1 MSTFQN
7 SLAHAQARDAADPLR
22 AFRDEFHF
30 PLHDGKPVLYFT
42 GNSLGLQPKAAA
54 DALKQEL
61 DDWAR
66 FGVEGH
72 FHAKHPWYS
81 YHEELTPSLARL
93 VGALPE
99 EVVAMNQLTSN
110 LHFLMV
116 SFYRP
121 SFASP
126 STSLRAGAQ
135 DGPKRRKI
143 LTETRPFPSDTYAFA
158 SQIAFHG
165 GDPDTDLVEVQ
176 PRPGEHTLRTED
188 IIAKINELGEALAL
202 VCFGGVNFYT
212 GQAFDMAAITKAA
225 HAVGA
230 VAGFDLAHAA
240 GNLHLKLHDWN
251 VDFACWCSYKY
262 LNSGPGSVAGAF
274 VHQRHLGPKPARGLP
289 TQEGILRDKRSSPA
303 GSLSGDPTHVSQGD
317 PADVYLGNGLPLFAG
332 WWGHDKAERFKME
345 RTFKPMPTAEAW
357 QVSNA
362 PVFSMAVHR
371 VALEQFDRA
380 GIANLRAKSEGL
392 TAYLEFVIAEVA
404 RATNTHL
411 EVITPSD
418 PRQRGAQLS
427 ILAHGHGRSL
437 FDELTRRGV
446 VADWREPNVIRVA
459 PVPMYNSY
467 EDVWR
472 FGDVLTK
479 CLS

>member
-1 MSTFQN
+1 MSPFENT
-7 SLAHAQARDAADPLR
+7 LAFAQARDAADPLR

-30 PLHDGKPVLYFT
+30 PRHQGKPVLYFT

-93 VGALPE
+93 VGARPE

-121 SFASP
+121 
-126 STSLRAGAQ
+126 TG
-135 DGPKRRKI
+135 GRRKI

-158 SQIAFHG
+158 AQIAFHG
-165 GDPDTDLVEVQ
+165 GDPDHDLIEVQ
-176 PRPGEHTLRTED
+176 PRDGGHTLRTED
-188 IIAKINELGEALAL
+188 IIAKINEPGDELAL

-240 GNLHLKLHDWN
+240 GNLHLKLHEWD

-262 LNSGPGSVAGAF
+262 LNSGPGGVAGAF
-274 VHQRHLGPKPARGLP
+274 VHQRHLGK
-289 TQEGILRDKRSSPA
+289 D
-303 GSLSGDPTHVSQGD
+303 
-317 PADVYLGNGLPLFAG
+317 LPLFAG
-332 WWGHDKAERFKME
+332 WWGHDKQERFRME
-345 RTFKPMPTAEAW
+345 RRFKPMPTAEAW

-392 TAYLEFVIAEVA
+392 TAFLELVIAEVA

-446 VADWREPNVIRVA
+446 VADRREPNVIRVA

-472 FGDVLTK
+472 FGEILTE
-479 CLS
+479 CLGE

>member
-1 MSTFQN
+1 MNPENT
-7 SLAHAQARDAADPLR
+7 LAYAQAQDAKDPLR
-22 AFRDEFHF
+22 AFRSEFHF
-30 PLHDGKPVLYFT
+30 PQHQGKNVLYFT

-66 FGVEGH
+66 YGVEGH
-72 FHAKHPWYS
+72 FQAKHPWYS

-93 VGALPE
+93 VGAMPE

-121 SFASP
+121 S
-126 STSLRAGAQ
+126 G
-135 DGPKRRKI
+135 KRRKV

-176 PRPGEHTLRTED
+176 PRPGEHTLRNED
-188 IIAKINELGEALAL
+188 IVAKIDELGKELAL

-212 GQAFDMAAITKAA
+212 GQAFDMAAITRAA
-225 HAVGA
+225 HAVDA

-262 LNSGPGSVAGAF
+262 INSGPGSVAGVF
-274 VHQRHLGPKPARGLP
+274 VHQRHLGK
-289 TQEGILRDKRSSPA
+289 Q
-303 GSLSGDPTHVSQGD
+303 
-317 PADVYLGNGLPLFAG
+317 LPLFAG
-332 WWGHDKAERFKME
+332 WWGHDKSERFKMD

-380 GIANLRAKSEGL
+380 GIANLRAKSEQL
-392 TAYLEFVIAEVA
+392 TAYLAFIVAEVA
-404 RATNTHL
+404 KATGTNL
-411 EVITPSD
+411 EVITPND
-418 PRQRGAQLS
+418 PAQRGCQLS
-427 ILAHGHGRSL
+427 ILAHGHGKAL
-437 FDELTRRGV
+437 FNKLTERGLI
-446 VADWREPNVIRVA
+446 ADWREPNVIRVA

-472 FGDVLTK
+472 FGQI
-479 CLS
+479 LSECIVASH

>member
-1 MSTFQN
+1 MPVTFEN
-7 SLAHAQARDAADPLR
+7 TLAFAQARDTADPLR
-22 AFRDEFHF
+22 AFRAEFLF
-30 PLHDGKPVLYFT
+30 PKHNGHDVLYFT
-42 GNSLGLQPKAAA
+42 GNSLGLQPRGAA

-72 FHAKHPWYS
+72 FQAKHPWYS

-121 SFASP
+121 
-126 STSLRAGAQ
+126 
-135 DGPKRRKI
+135 DGKRRKI

-165 GDPDTDLVEVQ
+165 GDPEADLIEVQ
-176 PRPGEHTLRTED
+176 PRAGEHTLRTED
-188 IIAKINELGEALAL
+188 IVAKINELGDALAL

-212 GQAFDMAAITKAA
+212 GQAFDMAAITRAA

-230 VAGFDLAHAA
+230 IAGFDLAHAA
-240 GNLHLKLHDWN
+240 GNLHLKLHDWD

-274 VHQRHLGPKPARGLP
+274 VHQRHLGK
-289 TQEGILRDKRSSPA
+289 Q
-303 GSLSGDPTHVSQGD
+303 
-317 PADVYLGNGLPLFAG
+317 LPLFAG
-332 WWGHDKAERFKME
+332 WWGHDKGERFRME

-371 VALEQFDRA
+371 VALELFDRA
-380 GIANLRAKSEGL
+380 GIAQLRAKSEQL
-392 TAYLEFVIAEVA
+392 TAYLAFIIAEVEK
-404 RATNTHL
+404 ATGTRL
-411 EVITPSD
+411 EVITPND
-418 PRQRGAQLS
+418 PAQRGCQLS
-427 ILAHGHGRSL
+427 ILAHGQGKAL
-437 FDELTRRGV
+437 FNRITERGV
-446 VADWREPNVIRVA
+446 IADWREPNVIRVA
-459 PVPMYNSY
+459 PVPLYNSF
-467 EDVWR
+467 EDVFR
-472 FGDVLTK
+472 FGQILTDVL
-479 CLS
+479 SNP

>member
-1 MSTFQN
+1 MDPFEN
-7 SLAHAQARDAADPLR
+7 SLAYAQTRDAADPLR
-22 AFRDEFHF
+22 AFRSEFHF
-30 PLHDGKPVLYFT
+30 PQHPGSGPGQVAKDVLYFT

-72 FHAKHPWYS
+72 FNAKHPWYS

-121 SFASP
+121 
-126 STSLRAGAQ
+126 RG
-135 DGPKRRKI
+135 RRKKI

-165 GDPDTDLVEVQ
+165 GDPETDLVEVQ
-176 PRPGEHTLRTED
+176 PRAGEHTLRTED
-188 IIAKINELGEALAL
+188 IIAKINELGDELAL

-230 VAGFDLAHAA
+230 IAGFDLAHAA

-274 VHQRHLGPKPARGLP
+274 VHQRHLGPKPAQDLP
-289 TQEGILRDKRSSPA
+289 TQEGTLRTHPA
-303 GSLSGDPTHVSQGD
+303 GSLSGDPAEVSGSLSGG
-317 PADVYLGNGLPLFAG
+317 PAEVYLGKGLPLFAG

-345 RTFKPMPTAEAW
+345 RTFKPIPTAEAW

-362 PVFSMAVHR
+362 PVFSMALHR

-380 GIANLRAKSEGL
+380 GIANLRNKSEQL
-392 TAYLEFVIAEVA
+392 TAYLAFIVAEVA
-404 RATNTHL
+404 NATGTKL
-411 EVITPSD
+411 EVITPND
-418 PRQRGAQLS
+418 PTQRGCQLS
-427 ILAHGHGRSL
+427 ILAHGHGKAL
-437 FDELTRRGV
+437 FNRITERGV
-446 VADWREPNVIRVA
+446 IADWREPNVIRVA
-459 PVPMYNSY
+459 PVPMYNSF

-472 FGDVLTK
+472 FGEVLTE
-479 CLS
+479 CLNG

>member
-1 MSTFQN
+1 MTSFQN
-7 SLAHAQARDAADPLR
+7 SLLYARERDSLDPLR
-22 AFRDEFHF
+22 DFRSEFHF
-30 PLHDGKPVLYFT
+30 PQHDGRDVLYLT
-42 GNSLGLQPKAAA
+42 GNSLGLQPKGAAA
-54 DALKQEL
+54 ALKQEL

-66 FGVEGH
+66 HGVEGH
-72 FHAKHPWYS
+72 FHATHPWYS
-81 YHEELTPSLARL
+81 YHEGLTPSLARL

-121 SFASP
+121 S
-126 STSLRAGAQ
+126 G
-135 DGPKRRKI
+135 KRKKI
-143 LTETRPFPSDTYAFA
+143 LTEQRPFPSDTYAFA

-165 GDPDTDLVEVQ
+165 GDAATDLVEVQ
-176 PRPGEHTLRTED
+176 PRAGEHTLRTED
-188 IIAKINELGEALAL
+188 IVARIHELGDELAL

-212 GQAFDMAAITKAA
+212 GQAFDMAGIIQAA

-251 VDFACWCSYKY
+251 VDFACWCGYKY

-274 VHQRHLGPKPARGLP
+274 VHQRHLGKL
-289 TQEGILRDKRSSPA
+289 
-303 GSLSGDPTHVSQGD
+303 
-317 PADVYLGNGLPLFAG
+317 LPLFAG
-332 WWGHDKAERFKME
+332 WWGHDKNERFKME

-380 GIANLRAKSEGL
+380 GIANLRAKSEQL
-392 TAYLEFVIAEVA
+392 TAYLAFIIAEVA
-404 RATNTHL
+404 QATGTRL
-411 EVITPSD
+411 EVITPDD
-418 PRQRGAQLS
+418 PAQRGCQLS
-427 ILAHGHGRSL
+427 ILAHGHGKAL
-437 FDELTRRGV
+437 FNRITERGV

-459 PVPMYNSY
+459 PVPLYNNF
-467 EDVWR
+467 EDLWR
-472 FGDVLTK
+472 FGEILK
-479 CLS
+479 ACLS

>member
-1 MSTFQN
+1 MSTYHNTLAF
-7 SLAHAQARDAADPLR
+7 AHAQDVADPLR
-22 AFRDEFHF
+22 AFREEFHF
-30 PLHDGKPVLYFT
+30 PQHAGAPVIYFT

-54 DALKQEL
+54 AALQQEL

-72 FHAKHPWYS
+72 FLAKHPWYS
-81 YHEELTPSLARL
+81 YHEELTASTARM

-99 EVVAMNQLTSN
+99 EVVVMNQLTSN
-110 LHFLMV
+110 LHFLLV

-121 SFASP
+121 Q
-126 STSLRAGAQ
+126 G
-135 DGPKRRKI
+135 RRVKI

-165 GDPDTDLVEVQ
+165 GDPETDLVEVQ
-176 PRPGEHTLRTED
+176 PRAGEHTLRTED
-188 IIAKINELGEALAL
+188 IVAKINELGDELAL

-230 VAGFDLAHAA
+230 KAGFDLAHAA

-251 VDFACWCSYKY
+251 MDFACWCSYKY

-274 VHQRHLGPKPARGLP
+274 VHQRHLGK
-289 TQEGILRDKRSSPA
+289 D
-303 GSLSGDPTHVSQGD
+303 
-317 PADVYLGNGLPLFAG
+317 LPLFAG

-345 RTFKPMPTAEAW
+345 RTFRPMPTAEAW

-380 GIANLRAKSEGL
+380 GIAQLRAKSEQL
-392 TAYLEFVIAEVA
+392 TSYLAFIIAEVA
-404 RATNTHL
+404 QHTGTHL
-411 EVITPSD
+411 EVITPND
-418 PRQRGAQLS
+418 PAQRGCQLS
-427 ILAHGHGRSL
+427 VLAHGHGKAL
-437 FDELTRRGV
+437 FNRLTERGV

-459 PVPMYNSY
+459 PVPMYNSF

-472 FGDVLTK
+472 FGQILTE
-479 CLS
+479 CLVGKQ

>member
-1 MSTFQN
+1 MNPENT
-7 SLAHAQARDAADPLR
+7 LANAQAQDAKDPLR
-22 AFRDEFHF
+22 AFRSEFHF
-30 PLHDGKPVLYFT
+30 PQHQGKNVLYFT

-66 FGVEGH
+66 YGVEGH
-72 FHAKHPWYS
+72 FQAKHPWYS

-93 VGALPE
+93 VGAMPE

-121 SFASP
+121 S
-126 STSLRAGAQ
+126 G
-135 DGPKRRKI
+135 KRRKV

-176 PRPGEHTLRTED
+176 PRPGEHTLRNED
-188 IIAKINELGEALAL
+188 IVAKIDELGDELAL

-212 GQAFDMAAITKAA
+212 GQAFDMSAITRAA
-225 HAVGA
+225 HAVDA

-262 LNSGPGSVAGAF
+262 INSGPGSVAGVF
-274 VHQRHLGPKPARGLP
+274 VHQRHLGK
-289 TQEGILRDKRSSPA
+289 Q
-303 GSLSGDPTHVSQGD
+303 
-317 PADVYLGNGLPLFAG
+317 LPLFAG
-332 WWGHDKAERFKME
+332 WWGHDKSERFKMD

-380 GIANLRAKSEGL
+380 GIANLRAKSEQL
-392 TAYLEFVIAEVA
+392 TAYLAFIVAEVA
-404 RATNTHL
+404 KATGTNL
-411 EVITPSD
+411 EVITPND
-418 PRQRGAQLS
+418 PAQRGCQLS
-427 ILAHGHGRSL
+427 ILAHGHGKAL
-437 FDELTRRGV
+437 FNKLTERGV
-446 VADWREPNVIRVA
+446 IADWREPNVIRVA
-459 PVPMYNSY
+459 PVPMYNSF

-472 FGDVLTK
+472 FGQILRE
-479 CLS
+479 CILASH

>member
-1 MSTFQN
+1 MNPENT
-7 SLAHAQARDAADPLR
+7 LANAQAQDAKDPLR
-22 AFRDEFHF
+22 AFRSEFHF
-30 PLHDGKPVLYFT
+30 PQHQGKNVLYFT

-66 FGVEGH
+66 YGVEGH
-72 FHAKHPWYS
+72 FQAKHPWYS

-93 VGALPE
+93 VGAMPE

-121 SFASP
+121 S
-126 STSLRAGAQ
+126 G
-135 DGPKRRKI
+135 KRRKV

-176 PRPGEHTLRTED
+176 PRPGEHTLRNED
-188 IIAKINELGEALAL
+188 IVAKIDELGDELAL

-212 GQAFDMAAITKAA
+212 GQAFDMSAITRAA
-225 HAVGA
+225 HAVDA

-262 LNSGPGSVAGAF
+262 INSGPGSVAGVF
-274 VHQRHLGPKPARGLP
+274 VHQRHLGK
-289 TQEGILRDKRSSPA
+289 Q
-303 GSLSGDPTHVSQGD
+303 
-317 PADVYLGNGLPLFAG
+317 LPLFAG
-332 WWGHDKAERFKME
+332 WWGHDKSERFKMD

-380 GIANLRAKSEGL
+380 GIANLRAKSEQL
-392 TAYLEFVIAEVA
+392 TAYLAFIVAEVA
-404 RATNTHL
+404 KATGTNL
-411 EVITPSD
+411 EVITPND
-418 PRQRGAQLS
+418 PAQRGCQLS
-427 ILAHGHGRSL
+427 ILAHGHGKAL
-437 FDELTRRGV
+437 FNKLTERGLI
-446 VADWREPNVIRVA
+446 ADWREPNVIRVA
-459 PVPMYNSY
+459 PVPMYNSF

-472 FGDVLTK
+472 FGQILRE
-479 CLS
+479 CILASH

>member
-1 MSTFQN
+1 MTLEN
-7 SLAHAQARDAADPLR
+7 SLAFAQARDAADPLR
-22 AFRDEFHF
+22 AFRNEFHF
-30 PLHDGKPVLYFT
+30 PQHPGSSPGQAGKDVMYFT

-72 FHAKHPWYS
+72 FQAKHPWYS

-93 VGALPE
+93 VGALPA

-110 LHFLMV
+110 LHFLLV

-121 SFASP
+121 
-126 STSLRAGAQ
+126 AG
-135 DGPKRRKI
+135 KRKKI

-165 GDPDTDLVEVQ
+165 GDPGTDLVEVQ
-176 PRPGEHTLRTED
+176 PREGEHTLRTED
-188 IIAKINELGEALAL
+188 IIAKINELGEELAL

-240 GNLHLKLHDWN
+240 GNLHLKLHDWD

-274 VHQRHLGPKPARGLP
+274 VHQRHLG
-289 TQEGILRDKRSSPA
+289 KR
-303 GSLSGDPTHVSQGD
+303 
-317 PADVYLGNGLPLFAG
+317 LPLFAG
-332 WWGHDKAERFKME
+332 WWGHDKSERFKME

-380 GIANLRAKSEGL
+380 GIAQLRSKSEQL
-392 TAYLEFVIAEVA
+392 TAYLAFIIAEVA
-404 RATNTHL
+404 KATGSNL
-411 EVITPSD
+411 EVITPND
-418 PRQRGAQLS
+418 PAQRGCQLS
-427 ILAHGHGRSL
+427 ILAHGHGKAL
-437 FDELTRRGV
+437 FDRITERGV
-446 VADWREPNVIRVA
+446 IADWREPNVIRVA
-459 PVPMYNSY
+459 PVPLYNSF
-467 EDVWR
+467 EDVYR
-472 FGDVLTK
+472 FGGILTDVL
-479 CLS
+479 SNP

>member
-1 MSTFQN
+1 MTLEN
-7 SLAHAQARDAADPLR
+7 SLAFAQARDAADPLR
-22 AFRDEFHF
+22 AFRNEFLF
-30 PLHDGKPVLYFT
+30 PQHPGSSPGQAGKDVLYFT

-54 DALKQEL
+54 EALKQEL

-72 FHAKHPWYS
+72 FQAKHPWYS

-93 VGALPE
+93 VGALPA

-110 LHFLMV
+110 LHFLLV

-121 SFASP
+121 S
-126 STSLRAGAQ
+126 G
-135 DGPKRRKI
+135 KRKKI

-165 GDPDTDLVEVQ
+165 GDPDKDLVEVQ
-176 PRPGEHTLRTED
+176 PREGQHTLRTED
-188 IIAKINELGEALAL
+188 IIAKINELGEELAL

-230 VAGFDLAHAA
+230 IAGFDLAHAA
-240 GNLHLKLHDWN
+240 GNLHLQLHDWD

-274 VHQRHLGPKPARGLP
+274 VHQRHLGK
-289 TQEGILRDKRSSPA
+289 D
-303 GSLSGDPTHVSQGD
+303 
-317 PADVYLGNGLPLFAG
+317 LPLFAG
-332 WWGHDKAERFKME
+332 WWGHDKSERFKME

-380 GIANLRAKSEGL
+380 GIANLRAKSEHL
-392 TAYLEFVIAEVA
+392 TAYLAFIIAEVA
-404 RATNTHL
+404 KATGSNL
-411 EVITPSD
+411 EVITPTD
-418 PRQRGAQLS
+418 PAQRGCQLS
-427 ILAHGHGRSL
+427 ILAHGHGKAL
-437 FDELTRRGV
+437 FNRITEHGV
-446 VADWREPNVIRVA
+446 IADWREPNVIRVA
-459 PVPMYNSY
+459 PVPLYNSF
-467 EDVWR
+467 EDVYR
-472 FGDVLTK
+472 FGGILTDVL
-479 CLS
+479 SNP

>member
-1 MSTFQN
+1 MSTFEN
-7 SLAHAQARDAADPLR
+7 TLAFARSRDAADPLR
-22 AFRDEFHF
+22 AFRQEFHF
-30 PLHDGKPVLYFT
+30 PQHEGRDVLYFT
-42 GNSLGLQPKAAA
+42 GNSLGLQPKSAAE
-54 DALKQEL
+54 ALKQEL
-61 DDWAR
+61 GDWAR
-66 FGVEGH
+66 HGVEGH

-81 YHEELTPSLARL
+81 YHEELTPMLARL

-121 SFASP
+121 S
-126 STSLRAGAQ
+126 G
-135 DGPKRRKI
+135 KRRMI

-158 SQIAFHG
+158 SQIAYHG
-165 GDPDTDLVEVQ
+165 GDPEKDLVEVQ
-176 PRPGEHTLRTED
+176 PRAGEHTLRTED
-188 IIAKINELGEALAL
+188 IVARINELGDELAL

-212 GQAFDMAAITKAA
+212 GQAFDMAAITQAV
-225 HAVGA
+225 HHVGA

-274 VHQRHLGPKPARGLP
+274 VHQRHLGK
-289 TQEGILRDKRSSPA
+289 
-303 GSLSGDPTHVSQGD
+303 
-317 PADVYLGNGLPLFAG
+317 GLPLFAG

-362 PVFSMAVHR
+362 SVFGMAVHR

-380 GIANLRAKSEGL
+380 GIANLRAKSEQL
-392 TAYLEFVIAEVA
+392 TMYLEFVITEVA
-404 RATNTHL
+404 QATNTKL
-411 EVITPSD
+411 EIITPSD
-418 PRQRGAQLS
+418 PTQRGAQLS
-427 ILAHGHGRSL
+427 ILAHGHGRNL
-437 FDELTRRGV
+437 FDGLTRCGV
-446 VADWREPNVIRVA
+446 AADWREPNVIRVA
-459 PVPMYNSY
+459 PVPMYNSF

-472 FGDVLTK
+472 FGQMLRTCIVRN
-479 CLS
+479 

>member
-1 MSTFQN
+1 MSTYHNTLAF
-7 SLAHAQARDAADPLR
+7 AHAQDVADPLR
-22 AFRDEFHF
+22 AFREEFHF
-30 PLHDGKPVLYFT
+30 PQHAGAPVIYFT

-54 DALKQEL
+54 AALQQEL

-72 FHAKHPWYS
+72 FLAKHPWYS
-81 YHEELTPSLARL
+81 YHEELTASTARM

-99 EVVAMNQLTSN
+99 EVVVMNQLTSN
-110 LHFLMV
+110 LHFLLV

-121 SFASP
+121 Q
-126 STSLRAGAQ
+126 G
-135 DGPKRRKI
+135 RRVKI

-165 GDPDTDLVEVQ
+165 GDPETDLVEVQ
-176 PRPGEHTLRTED
+176 PRAGEHTLRTED
-188 IIAKINELGEALAL
+188 IVAKINELGDELAL

-225 HAVGA
+225 HGVGA
-230 VAGFDLAHAA
+230 NVGFDLAHAA

-251 VDFACWCSYKY
+251 MDFACWCSYKY

-274 VHQRHLGPKPARGLP
+274 VHQRHLGK
-289 TQEGILRDKRSSPA
+289 D
-303 GSLSGDPTHVSQGD
+303 
-317 PADVYLGNGLPLFAG
+317 LPLFAG

-345 RTFKPMPTAEAW
+345 RTFRPMPTAEAW

-380 GIANLRAKSEGL
+380 GIARLRAKSEQL
-392 TAYLEFVIAEVA
+392 TGYLAFIIAEVA
-404 RATNTHL
+404 KDTDTDL
-411 EVITPSD
+411 EVITPND
-418 PRQRGAQLS
+418 PAQRGCQLS
-427 ILAHGHGRSL
+427 VLAHGHGKAL
-437 FDELTRRGV
+437 FNRLTERGV

-459 PVPMYNSY
+459 PVPMYNSF
-467 EDVWR
+467 EDVHR
-472 FGDVLTK
+472 FGEILKAALVNA
-479 CLS
+479 

>member
-1 MSTFQN
+1 MSTYHNTLAF
-7 SLAHAQARDAADPLR
+7 AHAQDVADPLR
-22 AFRDEFHF
+22 AFREEFHF
-30 PLHDGKPVLYFT
+30 PQHAGAPVIYFT

-54 DALKQEL
+54 AALQQEL

-72 FHAKHPWYS
+72 FLAKHPWYS
-81 YHEELTPSLARL
+81 YHEELTASTARMA
-93 VGALPE
+93 GALPE
-99 EVVAMNQLTSN
+99 EVVVMNQLTSN
-110 LHFLMV
+110 LHFLLV

-121 SFASP
+121 Q
-126 STSLRAGAQ
+126 G
-135 DGPKRRKI
+135 RRVKI

-165 GDPDTDLVEVQ
+165 GDPETDLVEVQ
-176 PRPGEHTLRTED
+176 PRAGEHTLRTED
-188 IIAKINELGEALAL
+188 IVAKINELGDELAL

-212 GQAFDMAAITKAA
+212 GQAFDMAAITKAS

-230 VAGFDLAHAA
+230 KAGFDLAHAA

-251 VDFACWCSYKY
+251 MDFACWCSYKY

-274 VHQRHLGPKPARGLP
+274 VHQRHLGK
-289 TQEGILRDKRSSPA
+289 D
-303 GSLSGDPTHVSQGD
+303 
-317 PADVYLGNGLPLFAG
+317 LPLFAG

-345 RTFKPMPTAEAW
+345 RTFRPMPTAEAW

-380 GIANLRAKSEGL
+380 GIARLRAKSEQL
-392 TAYLEFVIAEVA
+392 TGYLAFIIAEVA
-404 RATNTHL
+404 KDTDTDL
-411 EVITPSD
+411 EVITPND
-418 PRQRGAQLS
+418 PAQRGCQLS
-427 ILAHGHGRSL
+427 VLAHGHGKAL
-437 FDELTRRGV
+437 FNRLTERGV

-459 PVPMYNSY
+459 PVPMYNSF
-467 EDVWR
+467 EDVHR
-472 FGDVLTK
+472 FGEILKAALVNA
-479 CLS
+479 

>member
-1 MSTFQN
+1 MNPENT
-7 SLAHAQARDAADPLR
+7 LAYAQAQDAKDPLR
-22 AFRDEFHF
+22 AFRSEFHF
-30 PLHDGKPVLYFT
+30 PQHQGKNVLYFT

-66 FGVEGH
+66 YGVEGH
-72 FHAKHPWYS
+72 FQAKHPWYS

-93 VGALPE
+93 VGAMPE

-121 SFASP
+121 S
-126 STSLRAGAQ
+126 G
-135 DGPKRRKI
+135 KRRKV

-176 PRPGEHTLRTED
+176 PRPGEHTLRNED
-188 IIAKINELGEALAL
+188 IVAKIDELGDELAL

-212 GQAFDMAAITKAA
+212 GQAFDMSAITRAA
-225 HAVGA
+225 HAVDA

-262 LNSGPGSVAGAF
+262 INSGPGSVAGVF
-274 VHQRHLGPKPARGLP
+274 VHQRHLGK
-289 TQEGILRDKRSSPA
+289 Q
-303 GSLSGDPTHVSQGD
+303 
-317 PADVYLGNGLPLFAG
+317 LPLFAG
-332 WWGHDKAERFKME
+332 WWGHDKSERFKMD

-380 GIANLRAKSEGL
+380 GIANLRAKSEQL
-392 TAYLEFVIAEVA
+392 TAYLAFIVAEVA
-404 RATNTHL
+404 KATGTNL
-411 EVITPSD
+411 EVITPND
-418 PRQRGAQLS
+418 PAQRGCQLS
-427 ILAHGHGRSL
+427 ILAHGHGKAL
-437 FDELTRRGV
+437 FNKLTERGV
-446 VADWREPNVIRVA
+446 IADWREPNVIRVA
-459 PVPMYNSY
+459 PVPMYNSF

-472 FGDVLTK
+472 FGQILRE
-479 CLS
+479 CILASH

>member
-1 MSTFQN
+1 MSTYQN
-7 SLAHAQARDAADPLR
+7 TLAHAQGLDAVDPLR
-22 AFRDEFHF
+22 SFRNEFHF
-30 PLHDGKPVLYFT
+30 PQHAGRDVLYFT

-121 SFASP
+121 S
-126 STSLRAGAQ
+126 G
-135 DGPKRRKI
+135 KRTKI
-143 LTETRPFPSDTYAFA
+143 LTEQRPFPSDTYAFA

-165 GDPDTDLVEVQ
+165 GDPAMDLVEVQ
-176 PRPGEHTLRTED
+176 PREGEHTLRTED
-188 IIAKINELGEALAL
+188 IIAKINELSEELAL

-212 GQAFDMAAITKAA
+212 GQAFDMAAITQAA
-225 HAVGA
+225 QAVGA
-230 VAGFDLAHAA
+230 TAGFDLAHAA
-240 GNLHLKLHDWN
+240 GNLHVKLHDWN

-274 VHQRHLGPKPARGLP
+274 VHQRHLGPKPAQGLP
-289 TQEGILRDKRSSPA
+289 RNEGTLSEKAASPA
-303 GSLSGDPTHVSQGD
+303 GSLSGDPTEVC
-317 PADVYLGNGLPLFAG
+317 LGNGLPLFAG
-332 WWGHDKAERFKME
+332 WWGHDKSERFKME

-380 GIANLRAKSEGL
+380 GIANLRAKSEQL
-392 TAYLEFVIAEVA
+392 TAYLAFIIAEVA
-404 RATNTHL
+404 QHSGTHL
-411 EVITPSD
+411 EVITPND
-418 PRQRGAQLS
+418 PMQRGCQLS
-427 ILAHGHGRSL
+427 ILAHGHGKAL
-437 FDELTRRGV
+437 FNRITERGV

-459 PVPMYNSY
+459 PVPMYNSF
-467 EDVWR
+467 EDVYR
-472 FGDVLTK
+472 FGVILTE
-479 CLS
+479 CLSASH

>member
-1 MSTFQN
+1 MMAYENT
-7 SLAHAQARDAADPLR
+7 LAFAQARDAADALR
-22 AFRDEFHF
+22 GFRTEFHF
-30 PLHDGKPVLYFT
+30 PQHEGRDVLYFT

-121 SFASP
+121 S
-126 STSLRAGAQ
+126 G
-135 DGPKRRKI
+135 KRKKI
-143 LTETRPFPSDTYAFA
+143 LTEQRPFPSDTYAFA

-165 GDPDTDLVEVQ
+165 GDPENDLVEVQ
-176 PRPGEHTLRTED
+176 PRAGEHTLRTED
-188 IIAKINELGEALAL
+188 IIAQINELGEELAL

-212 GQAFDMAAITKAA
+212 GQAFDMAAITIAA

-230 VAGFDLAHAA
+230 IAGFDLAHAA

-274 VHQRHLGPKPARGLP
+274 VHQRHLGK
-289 TQEGILRDKRSSPA
+289 D
-303 GSLSGDPTHVSQGD
+303 
-317 PADVYLGNGLPLFAG
+317 LPLFAG

-362 PVFSMAVHR
+362 PVFSMAMHR
-371 VALEQFDRA
+371 VALEQFDRV
-380 GIANLRAKSEGL
+380 GIANLRIKSEQL
-392 TAYLEFVIAEVA
+392 TGYLAFIIAEVE
-404 RATNTHL
+404 RTTGTRL
-411 EVITPSD
+411 EVITPSEPD
-418 PRQRGAQLS
+418 QRGCQLS
-427 ILAHGHGRSL
+427 ILAHGHGKAL
-437 FDELTRRGV
+437 FNRITERGV
-446 VADWREPNVIRVA
+446 IADWREPNVIRVA
-459 PVPMYNSY
+459 PVPLYNSF
-467 EDVWR
+467 EDVVR
-472 FGDVLTK
+472 FGQILTDVLSTP
-479 CLS
+479 

>member
-1 MSTFQN
+1 MTSFQN
-7 SLAHAQARDAADPLR
+7 SLSDARERDSSDPLR
-22 AFRDEFHF
+22 AFRSEFHF
-30 PLHDGKPVLYFT
+30 PQHDGRDVLYLT

-72 FHAKHPWYS
+72 FRAKHPWYS
-81 YHEELTPSLARL
+81 YHEELTPLLARL
-93 VGALPE
+93 VGAFPE

-121 SFASP
+121 
-126 STSLRAGAQ
+126 AG
-135 DGPKRRKI
+135 GRRKI
-143 LTETRPFPSDTYAFA
+143 LTEQRPFPSDTYAFA

-165 GDPDTDLVEVQ
+165 GDPEVDLIEVQ
-176 PRPGEHTLRTED
+176 PRAGEHTLRTED
-188 IIAKINELGEALAL
+188 IVARIHELGDELAL

-212 GQAFDMAAITKAA
+212 GQAFDMAAITQAA

-230 VAGFDLAHAA
+230 TAGFDLAHAA
-240 GNLHLKLHDWN
+240 GNLQLKLHDWN

-274 VHQRHLGPKPARGLP
+274 VHLRHLG
-289 TQEGILRDKRSSPA
+289 E
-303 GSLSGDPTHVSQGD
+303 H
-317 PADVYLGNGLPLFAG
+317 LPLFAG
-332 WWGHDKAERFKME
+332 WWGHDKNERFRME
-345 RTFKPMPTAEAW
+345 RSFKPMPTAEAW

-362 PVFSMAVHR
+362 PVFSMALHR

-380 GIANLRAKSEGL
+380 GIAQLRAKSEQL
-392 TAYLEFVIAEVA
+392 TAYLAFIIAEVEK
-404 RATNTHL
+404 ATGAHL

-418 PRQRGAQLS
+418 PSQRGCQLS
-427 ILAHGHGRSL
+427 ILAHGRGKAL
-437 FDELTRRGV
+437 FNRITERGV
-446 VADWREPNVIRVA
+446 IADWREPNVIRVA
-459 PVPMYNSY
+459 PVPLYNSF
-467 EDVWR
+467 EDVHR
-472 FGDVLTK
+472 FGEILIE
-479 CLS
+479 CLSASH

>member
-1 MSTFQN
+1 MNPFEN
-7 SLAHAQARDAADPLR
+7 SLAFAQARDAADPLR
-22 AFRDEFHF
+22 AFRTEFHF
-30 PLHDGKPVLYFT
+30 PQHEGRDVLYFT

-81 YHEELTPSLARL
+81 YHEELTSSLARL

-165 GDPDTDLVEVQ
+165 GDPETDLIEVQ
-176 PRPGEHTLRTED
+176 PRAGEHTLRTED
-188 IIAKINELGEALAL
+188 ILAKINDLGEELAM

-212 GQAFDMAAITKAA
+212 GQAFDMAAITQAA
-225 HAVGA
+225 HTVGA
-230 VAGFDLAHAA
+230 TAGFDLAHAA

-274 VHQRHLGPKPARGLP
+274 VHQRHLGK
-289 TQEGILRDKRSSPA
+289 
-303 GSLSGDPTHVSQGD
+303 H
-317 PADVYLGNGLPLFAG
+317 LPLFAG
-332 WWGHDKAERFKME
+332 WWGHDKNERFKME

-380 GIANLRAKSEGL
+380 GIAQLRAKSEQL
-392 TAYLEFVIAEVA
+392 TGYLAFIIAEVA
-404 RATNTHL
+404 QHTGTHL
-411 EVITPSD
+411 EVITPND
-418 PRQRGAQLS
+418 PMQRGCQLS
-427 ILAHGHGRSL
+427 ILAHGHGKAL
-437 FDELTRRGV
+437 FNRITERGV
-446 VADWREPNVIRVA
+446 IADWREPNVIRVA
-459 PVPMYNSY
+459 PVPLYNSF

-472 FGDVLTK
+472 FGEILMK
-479 CLS
+479 CLVR

>member
-1 MSTFQN
+1 MNPENT
-7 SLAHAQARDAADPLR
+7 LAYAQAQDAKDPLR
-22 AFRDEFHF
+22 AFRSEFHF
-30 PLHDGKPVLYFT
+30 PQHQGKNVLYFT

-66 FGVEGH
+66 YGVEGH
-72 FHAKHPWYS
+72 FQAKHPWYS

-93 VGALPE
+93 VGAMPE

-121 SFASP
+121 S
-126 STSLRAGAQ
+126 G
-135 DGPKRRKI
+135 KRRKV

-176 PRPGEHTLRTED
+176 PRPGEHTLRNED
-188 IIAKINELGEALAL
+188 IVAKIDELGDELAL
-202 VCFGGVNFYT
+202 VCFGGVNVYP
-212 GQAFDMAAITKAA
+212 GQAFDMAAITRAA
-225 HAVGA
+225 HAVDA

-262 LNSGPGSVAGAF
+262 INSGPGSVAGVF
-274 VHQRHLGPKPARGLP
+274 VHQRHLGM
-289 TQEGILRDKRSSPA
+289 Q
-303 GSLSGDPTHVSQGD
+303 
-317 PADVYLGNGLPLFAG
+317 LPLFAG
-332 WWGHDKAERFKME
+332 WWGHDKSERFKMD

-380 GIANLRAKSEGL
+380 GIANLRAKSEQL
-392 TAYLEFVIAEVA
+392 TAYLAFIVAEVA
-404 RATNTHL
+404 KATGTNL
-411 EVITPSD
+411 EVITPND
-418 PRQRGAQLS
+418 PAQRGCQLS
-427 ILAHGHGRSL
+427 ILAHGHGKAL
-437 FDELTRRGV
+437 FNKLTERGV
-446 VADWREPNVIRVA
+446 IADWREPNVIRVA
-459 PVPMYNSY
+459 PVPMYNSF
-467 EDVWR
+467 EDVHR
-472 FGDVLTK
+472 FGEILKAALVNA
-479 CLS
+479 

>member
-1 MSTFQN
+1 
-7 SLAHAQARDAADPLR
+7 
-22 AFRDEFHF
+22 
-30 PLHDGKPVLYFT
+30 VLYFT

-66 FGVEGH
+66 YGVEGH
-72 FHAKHPWYS
+72 FQAKHPWYS

-93 VGALPE
+93 VGAMPE

-121 SFASP
+121 S
-126 STSLRAGAQ
+126 G
-135 DGPKRRKI
+135 KRRKV

-176 PRPGEHTLRTED
+176 PRPGEHTLRNED
-188 IIAKINELGEALAL
+188 IVAKIDELGDELAL

-212 GQAFDMAAITKAA
+212 GQAFDMSAITRAA
-225 HAVGA
+225 HAVDA

-262 LNSGPGSVAGAF
+262 INSGPGSVAGVF
-274 VHQRHLGPKPARGLP
+274 VHQRHLGK
-289 TQEGILRDKRSSPA
+289 Q
-303 GSLSGDPTHVSQGD
+303 
-317 PADVYLGNGLPLFAG
+317 LPLFAG
-332 WWGHDKAERFKME
+332 WWGHDKSERFKMD

-380 GIANLRAKSEGL
+380 GIANLRAKSEQL
-392 TAYLEFVIAEVA
+392 TAYLAFIVAEVA
-404 RATNTHL
+404 KATGTNL
-411 EVITPSD
+411 EVITPND
-418 PRQRGAQLS
+418 PAQRGCQLS
-427 ILAHGHGRSL
+427 ILAHGHGKAL
-437 FDELTRRGV
+437 FNKLTERGV
-446 VADWREPNVIRVA
+446 IADWREPNVIRVA
-459 PVPMYNSY
+459 PVPMYNSF

-472 FGDVLTK
+472 FGQILRE
-479 CLS
+479 CILASH

>member
-1 MSTFQN
+1 MSTYHNTLAF
-7 SLAHAQARDAADPLR
+7 AHAQDVADPLR
-22 AFRDEFHF
+22 AFREEFHF
-30 PLHDGKPVLYFT
+30 PQHAGAPVIYFT

-54 DALKQEL
+54 AALQQEL

-72 FHAKHPWYS
+72 FLAKHPWYS
-81 YHEELTPSLARL
+81 YHEELTASTARM

-99 EVVAMNQLTSN
+99 EVVVMNQLTSN
-110 LHFLMV
+110 LHFLLV

-121 SFASP
+121 Q
-126 STSLRAGAQ
+126 G
-135 DGPKRRKI
+135 RRVKI

-165 GDPDTDLVEVQ
+165 GDPETDLVEVQ
-176 PRPGEHTLRTED
+176 PRAGEHTLRTED
-188 IIAKINELGEALAL
+188 IVAKINELGDDLAL

-212 GQAFDMAAITKAA
+212 GQAFEMAAITKAA
-225 HAVGA
+225 HGVGA
-230 VAGFDLAHAA
+230 NVGFDLAHAA

-251 VDFACWCSYKY
+251 MDFACWCSYKY

-274 VHQRHLGPKPARGLP
+274 VHQRHLGK
-289 TQEGILRDKRSSPA
+289 D
-303 GSLSGDPTHVSQGD
+303 
-317 PADVYLGNGLPLFAG
+317 LPLFAG

-345 RTFKPMPTAEAW
+345 RTFRPMPTAEAW

-380 GIANLRAKSEGL
+380 GIARLRAKSEQL
-392 TAYLEFVIAEVA
+392 TGYLAFIIAEVA
-404 RATNTHL
+404 KDTDTDL
-411 EVITPSD
+411 EVITPND
-418 PRQRGAQLS
+418 PAQRGCQLS
-427 ILAHGHGRSL
+427 VLAHGHGKAL
-437 FDELTRRGV
+437 FNRLTERGV

-459 PVPMYNSY
+459 PVPMYNSF
-467 EDVWR
+467 EDVHR
-472 FGDVLTK
+472 FGEILKAALVNA
-479 CLS
+479 

>member
-1 MSTFQN
+1 MNPENT
-7 SLAHAQARDAADPLR
+7 LANAQAQDAKDPLR
-22 AFRDEFHF
+22 AFRSEFHF
-30 PLHDGKPVLYFT
+30 PQHQGKNVLYFT

-66 FGVEGH
+66 YGVEGH
-72 FHAKHPWYS
+72 FQAKHPWYS

-93 VGALPE
+93 VGAMPE

-121 SFASP
+121 S
-126 STSLRAGAQ
+126 G
-135 DGPKRRKI
+135 KRRKV

-176 PRPGEHTLRTED
+176 PRPGEHTLRNED
-188 IIAKINELGEALAL
+188 IVAKIDELGDELAL

-212 GQAFDMAAITKAA
+212 GQAFDMSAITRAA
-225 HAVGA
+225 HAVDA

-262 LNSGPGSVAGAF
+262 INSGPGSVAGVF
-274 VHQRHLGPKPARGLP
+274 VHQRHLGK
-289 TQEGILRDKRSSPA
+289 Q
-303 GSLSGDPTHVSQGD
+303 
-317 PADVYLGNGLPLFAG
+317 LPLFAG
-332 WWGHDKAERFKME
+332 WWGHDKSERFKMD

-380 GIANLRAKSEGL
+380 GIANLRAKSEQL
-392 TAYLEFVIAEVA
+392 TAYLAFIVAEVA
-404 RATNTHL
+404 KATGTNL
-411 EVITPSD
+411 EVITPND
-418 PRQRGAQLS
+418 PAQRGCQLS
-427 ILAHGHGRSL
+427 ILAHGHGKAL
-437 FDELTRRGV
+437 FNKLTERGV
-446 VADWREPNVIRVA
+446 IADWREPNVIRVA
-459 PVPMYNSY
+459 PVPMYNSF

-472 FGDVLTK
+472 FGQI
-479 CLS
+479 LSECIVASH

>member
-1 MSTFQN
+1 MNPFEN
-7 SLAHAQARDAADPLR
+7 SLAFAQARDAADPLR
-22 AFRDEFHF
+22 AFRTEFHF
-30 PLHDGKPVLYFT
+30 PQHEGRDVLYFT

-81 YHEELTPSLARL
+81 YHEELTSSLARL

-165 GDPDTDLVEVQ
+165 GDPETDLIEVQ
-176 PRPGEHTLRTED
+176 PRAGEHTLRTED
-188 IIAKINELGEALAL
+188 ILAKINDLGEELAM

-212 GQAFDMAAITKAA
+212 GQAFDMAAITQAA
-225 HAVGA
+225 HTVGA
-230 VAGFDLAHAA
+230 TAGFDLAHAA

-274 VHQRHLGPKPARGLP
+274 VHQRHLGK
-289 TQEGILRDKRSSPA
+289 
-303 GSLSGDPTHVSQGD
+303 H
-317 PADVYLGNGLPLFAG
+317 LPLFAG
-332 WWGHDKAERFKME
+332 WWGHDKNERFKME

-380 GIANLRAKSEGL
+380 GIAQLRAKSEQL
-392 TAYLEFVIAEVA
+392 TGYLAFIIAEVA
-404 RATNTHL
+404 QHTGTHL
-411 EVITPSD
+411 EVITPND
-418 PRQRGAQLS
+418 PMQRGCQLS
-427 ILAHGHGRSL
+427 ILAHGHGKAL
-437 FDELTRRGV
+437 FNRITERGV
-446 VADWREPNVIRVA
+446 IADWREPNVIRVA
-459 PVPMYNSY
+459 PVPLYNSF
-467 EDVWR
+467 EDVYR
-472 FGDVLTK
+472 LGQILTEVL
-479 CLS
+479 SNP

>member
-1 MSTFQN
+1 MSNYHNT
-7 SLAHAQARDAADPLR
+7 LAFSHAQDAADPLR

-30 PLHDGKPVLYFT
+30 PQHAGAPVIYFT

-54 DALKQEL
+54 AALQQEL

-72 FHAKHPWYS
+72 FLAKHPWYS
-81 YHEELTPSLARL
+81 YHEELTASTARM

-99 EVVAMNQLTSN
+99 EVVVMNQLTSN
-110 LHFLMV
+110 LHFLLV

-121 SFASP
+121 Q
-126 STSLRAGAQ
+126 G
-135 DGPKRRKI
+135 RRVKI

-165 GDPDTDLVEVQ
+165 GDPETDLVEVQ
-176 PRPGEHTLRTED
+176 PRAGEHTLRTED
-188 IIAKINELGEALAL
+188 IVAKINELGDELAL

-212 GQAFDMAAITKAA
+212 GQAFDMAAITKAS

-230 VAGFDLAHAA
+230 NAGFDLAHAA

-251 VDFACWCSYKY
+251 MDFACWCSYKY

-274 VHQRHLGPKPARGLP
+274 VHQRHLGK
-289 TQEGILRDKRSSPA
+289 D
-303 GSLSGDPTHVSQGD
+303 
-317 PADVYLGNGLPLFAG
+317 LPLFAG

-345 RTFKPMPTAEAW
+345 RTFRPMPTAEAW

-380 GIANLRAKSEGL
+380 GIARLRAKSEQL
-392 TAYLEFVIAEVA
+392 TGYLAFIIAEVA
-404 RATNTHL
+404 KDTDTDL
-411 EVITPSD
+411 EVITPND
-418 PRQRGAQLS
+418 PAQRGCQLS
-427 ILAHGHGRSL
+427 VLAHGHGKAL
-437 FDELTRRGV
+437 FNRLTERGV

-459 PVPMYNSY
+459 PVPMYNSF
-467 EDVWR
+467 EDVHR
-472 FGDVLTK
+472 FGEILKAALVNA
-479 CLS
+479 

>member
-1 MSTFQN
+1 MMAYENT
-7 SLAHAQARDAADPLR
+7 LAFAQARDAADVLR
-22 AFRDEFHF
+22 GFRNEFHF
-30 PLHDGKPVLYFT
+30 PQHDGRDVLYFT

-54 DALKQEL
+54 DALRQEL

-121 SFASP
+121 S
-126 STSLRAGAQ
+126 G
-135 DGPKRRKI
+135 KRKKI

-165 GDPDTDLVEVQ
+165 GDPETDLIEVQ
-176 PRPGEHTLRTED
+176 PRAGEHTLRTED
-188 IIAKINELGEALAL
+188 IIARINALGEELAL

-230 VAGFDLAHAA
+230 IAGFDLAHAA

-274 VHQRHLGPKPARGLP
+274 VHQRHLGK
-289 TQEGILRDKRSSPA
+289 D
-303 GSLSGDPTHVSQGD
+303 
-317 PADVYLGNGLPLFAG
+317 LPLFAG

-371 VALEQFDRA
+371 VALDQFDRA
-380 GIANLRAKSEGL
+380 GITNLRAKSEQL
-392 TAYLEFVIAEVA
+392 TGYLAFIIAEVA
-404 RATNTHL
+404 KATGTHL
-411 EVITPSD
+411 EVITPND
-418 PRQRGAQLS
+418 PAQRGCQLS
-427 ILAHGHGRSL
+427 ILAHGHGKGL
-437 FDELTRRGV
+437 FNRITEHGV
-446 VADWREPNVIRVA
+446 IADWREPNVIRVA
-459 PVPMYNSY
+459 PVPMYNSF
-467 EDVWR
+467 EDVYR
-472 FGDVLTK
+472 FGRILTDVL
-479 CLS
+479 SNP